1 MNFQTFHFKLN
12 IIQLQSNE
20 QMNVNINNK
29 PSAFTQ
35 LTVIL
40 QVYYMV
46 NYNYRYQVNFPQA
59 DKAKLLKAGFCF
71 TCFWN
76 KMFFCCFENEV
87 STN

>member
-40 QVYYMV
+40 
-46 NYNYRYQVNFPQA
+46 
-59 DKAKLLKAGFCF
+59 
-71 TCFWN
+71 
-76 KMFFCCFENEV
+76 
-87 STN
+87 

>member
-1 MNFQTFHFKLN
+1 MSLYFGEYNGLFFTGELQDKEVNIMNFQTFHFKLN

-40 QVYYMV
+40 
-46 NYNYRYQVNFPQA
+46 
-59 DKAKLLKAGFCF
+59 
-71 TCFWN
+71 
-76 KMFFCCFENEV
+76 
-87 STN
+87 